1 MDFLPQTREVR
12 TSEWTVAPAPANLD
26 CIDDAGLHRPPR
38 LQLSP
43 PCSLRYSGW
52 QWVQNNVR
60 LDTGETA
67 TPQFVWRILD
77 EDLAAIR
84 HRNW

>member
-1 MDFLPQTREVR
+1 
-12 TSEWTVAPAPANLD
+12 
-26 CIDDAGLHRPPR
+26 
-38 LQLSP
+38 
-43 PCSLRYSGW
+43 
-52 QWVQNNVR
+52 VQNNLR
-60 LDTGETA
+60 LDTGETV